1 MARLNHLVSIALV
14 GTVMLAA
21 SSCSSGGLAGTGTTA
36 GTGTVPSTLP
46 ATSLAHLPPFDPA
59 RVRLRLRLV
68 AGGLQAPLFVT
79 GAGDGSG
86 RLFVVEQA
94 GRIRIVQRGRL
105 LPTPFLDISPHVVS
119 GGEQGLLGL
128 AFRPDYRNDGRFYV
142 DYTDRLGDTVVAQY
156 RVDSSDPNRADPSS
170 AKVILHVDQP
180 FANHNGGDI
189 AFGPDGDLYVAL
201 GDGGSEGDPG
211 GNGQNLG
218 TLLGKLLR
226 IDVDHL
232 SAGKAYGI
240 PPDNPFVGRA
250 GARPEIWAY
259 GLRNPWRFSFD
270 RVTHDLWI
278 GDVGQDSWEEV
289 DHAAA
294 GGGGQNYGWNV
305 MEGPSCF
312 KPMFDCDRSG
322 LTLPV
327 AAYRHTEGNC
337 TVIGGYAYR
346 GQEFPALRG
355 GYLYGDYC
363 SGRIWVLDAG
373 AVHPRSVLGLDTN
386 FLLSSFGQDDRGE
399 LYVTSLSSGKLF
411 QVTASRKR

>member
-1 MARLNHLVSIALV
+1 MARLLRPVSIALF
-14 GTVMLAA
+14 GTVTLAA
-21 SSCSSGGLAGTGTTA
+21 ASCSSGGLAGKGTT
-36 GTGTVPSTLP
+36 TGATRTVPSSRSTASIP
-46 ATSLAHLPPFDPA
+46 PPFDPA
-59 RVRLRLRLV
+59 HVRLRLRLV

-86 RLFVVEQA
+86 RL
-94 GRIRIVQRGRL
+94 
-105 LPTPFLDISPHVVS
+105 
-119 GGEQGLLGL
+119 
-128 AFRPDYRNDGRFYV
+128 
-142 DYTDRLGDTVVAQY
+142 
-156 RVDSSDPNRADPSS
+156 
-170 AKVILHVDQP
+170 
-180 FANHNGGDI
+180 
-189 AFGPDGDLYVAL
+189 YVAL

-218 TLLGKLLR
+218 TLLGKPLR
-226 IDVDHL
+226 IDVNHPSD
-232 SAGKAYGI
+232 GRAYGI

-270 RVTHDLWI
+270 RVTHELWI

-289 DHAAA
+289 DRAAA
-294 GGGGQNYGWNV
+294 GRGGQKYGWNV

-363 SGRIWVLDAG
+363 SGRIWVLDAA
-373 AVHPRSVLGLDTN
+373 AVHPRPVLGLDT
-386 FLLSSFGQDDRGE
+386 
-399 LYVTSLSSGKLF
+399 
-411 QVTASRKR
+411 

>member
-1 MARLNHLVSIALV
+1 
-14 GTVMLAA
+14 
-21 SSCSSGGLAGTGTTA
+21 
-36 GTGTVPSTLP
+36 
-46 ATSLAHLPPFDPA
+46 
-59 RVRLRLRLV
+59 
-68 AGGLQAPLFVT
+68 
-79 GAGDGSG
+79 
-86 RLFVVEQA
+86 
-94 GRIRIVQRGRL
+94 
-105 LPTPFLDISPHVVS
+105 
-119 GGEQGLLGL
+119 
-128 AFRPDYRNDGRFYV
+128 
-142 DYTDRLGDTVVAQY
+142 
-156 RVDSSDPNRADPSS
+156 
-170 AKVILHVDQP
+170 
-180 FANHNGGDI
+180 
-189 AFGPDGDLYVAL
+189 VAL

-226 IDVDHL
+226 IDVNHPSD
-232 SAGKAYGI
+232 GRAYGI

-270 RVTHDLWI
+270 RLTHGLWI

-289 DHAAA
+289 DRAAA
-294 GGGGQNYGWNV
+294 GRGGQNYGWNV

-363 SGRIWVLDAG
+363 SGRIWVLDAA
-373 AVHPRSVLGLDTN
+373 AVHPRPVLGLDTN

-399 LYVTSLSSGKLF
+399 LYVTSLSTGRLF
-411 QVTASRKR
+411 QVTA